1 MRVRNRLYDE
11 LGCEK
16 ALGLLRERYPDGT
29 VRDEIERRRQKIA
42 AAGGA
47 ESADIAGAIIEEL
60 LAESGQKDRKA
71 K

>member
-1 MRVRNRLYDE
+1 MDST
-11 LGCEK
+11 
-16 ALGLLRERYPDGT
+16 YPDGT

-60 LAESGQKDRKA
+60 LAESGRKDRKA

>member
-1 MRVRNRLYDE
+1 MAQLFATEIYTTIWT
-11 LGCEK
+11 LP
-16 ALGLLRERYPDGT
+16 PDGT

-60 LAESGQKDRKA
+60 LAESGQKERA
-71 K
+71 EQ